1 MAIENKTVSIPLTS
15 DEIDVL
21 LKLVWD
27 FKTELIRRESWSFV
41 DEMEEL
47 YNKLDVEDDG

>member
-1 MAIENKTVSIPLTS
+1 MKIENKTVSIPLTS

-21 LKLVWD
+21 MKLVWD
-27 FKTELIRRESWSFV
+27 FKTELIRAESWSFV

-47 YNKLDVEDDG
+47 YNKLDPDE